1 MSPTEQAYLANK
13 EQFSKKKQRYLRYRI
28 NQKLLQL
35 QQLLPPSQSGLS
47 NNEIEDIVDP
57 DAKYRRRTSPNW
69 WAQPGESNNNNE

>member
-1 MSPTEQAYLANK
+1 M
-13 EQFSKKKQRYLRYRI
+13 
-28 NQKLLQL
+28 
-35 QQLLPPSQSGLS
+35 LPPSQSGLS